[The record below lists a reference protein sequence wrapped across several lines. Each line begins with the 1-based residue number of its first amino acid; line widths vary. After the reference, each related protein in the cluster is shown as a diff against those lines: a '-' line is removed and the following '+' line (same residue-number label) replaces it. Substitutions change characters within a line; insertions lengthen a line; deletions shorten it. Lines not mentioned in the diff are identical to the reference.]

1 MRLTLLALALL
12 SPMAIA
18 QSYLDPA
25 TWAKAPAPVEVK
37 DIVYGNPQDPGYD
50 AKAQVLDVFQNA
62 TADKKHLAPVLVYMH
77 GGAWNH
83 GQRPASWHGF
93 RAWLAAGFS
102 VVNVEY
108 RMADAHFAP
117 AGVQDARCVLAWIK
131 SNAARYS
138 FDADR
143 VVTYGTSAG
152 GHLAL
157 LDAVLP
163 DKNDIDDPN
172 CKDRAK
178 VVAVLD
184 FYGPYHLEPTEPGA
198 FKSPSVAR
206 WMGPDP
212 QPSLEA
218 KERALSP
225 STYVSRHTPPVFIA
239 YGDQD
244 PTVPPA
250 ADQQLHADLDKLGV
264 ENVVHVVAGGKHG
277 GWTPE
282 ENQAVQ
288 LDSLKFLQSVGVI
301 H

>member
-12 SPMAIA
+12 TPTLSA
-18 QSYLDPA
+18 QSWQDPT
-25 TWAKAPAPVEVK
+25 TWSKTPAPIESK
-37 DIVYGNPQDPGYD
+37 DIIYGDPTDPGYD

-62 TADKKHLAPVLVYMH
+62 SAKKPAPVLIYMH

-83 GQRPASWHGF
+83 GTRPDSWHGF
-93 RAWLAAGFS
+93 RSWMAAGFS

-117 AGVQDARCVLAWIK
+117 AAVQDARCVLSWVK
-131 SNAARYS
+131 QNATKYNL
-138 FDADR
+138 DPKR

-157 LDAVLP
+157 MAAVLP
-163 DKNDIDDPN
+163 DHNDIDPPK
-172 CKDRAK
+172 CRDRAK

-184 FYGPYHLEPTEPGA
+184 FYGPYHLEPSAPGA
-198 FKSPSVAR
+198 FTSKSTAR

-218 KERALSP
+218 KEHAMSP
-225 STYVSRHTPPVFIA
+225 STYVRKGIPPVFIA
-239 YGDQD
+239 YGDAD
-244 PTVPPA
+244 PTVPPD
-250 ADQQLHADLDKLGV
+250 ADRTLKADLDRLGV
-264 ENVVHVVAGGKHG
+264 PNAAHVVLGGKHG

-282 ENQAVQ
+282 ENESVQ
-288 LDSLKFLQSVGVI
+288 LDSLKFLASFGI
-301 H
+301 IR